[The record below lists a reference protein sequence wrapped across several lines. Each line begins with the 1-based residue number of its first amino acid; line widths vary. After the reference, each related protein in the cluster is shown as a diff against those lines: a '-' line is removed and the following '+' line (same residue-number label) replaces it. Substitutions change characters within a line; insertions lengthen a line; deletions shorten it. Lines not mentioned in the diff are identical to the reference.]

1 MGSTGSRPA
10 YGWLLVT
17 ALAVTTTLGYGVLSY
32 AFAVFLVPMQHDLG
46 TGRTPITFA
55 ATLTLLAAA
64 LASVPAG
71 RWLDRHGGRGLMVG
85 GSIAATV
92 GLLAW
97 SQVQS
102 LLALYAVAALI
113 GFASVGVLYEAAFA
127 VVVTWFQPPRRGTA
141 MLTITIAGGFA
152 STIFL
157 PLTGF
162 LVDAYGWRHALIVL
176 AIIYGALTI
185 PLHALVRRPPAW
197 RPEAGTGDREPG
209 DGKPGDGEP
218 GDGKPGV
225 RDRKTVLGKAFHDP
239 AYWLMTGSFVAESIG
254 IFVLSVHVVAYLV
267 ELGHSA
273 TLAATI
279 AGLFGVLSV
288 TGRVVTTV
296 AQRRA
301 RTTTIVAI
309 IFLVQAAGAV
319 ALPFLG
325 GSIAGAIA
333 CILAFGIGFG
343 VGTIARP
350 AMIADRYGVTGY
362 ATLAGLMAGLLMVTK
377 AVAPLGAA
385 YLRTLTGSYTLVMII
400 CAVGAVLGALGL
412 LTIGATRAADR
423 QRDRGRQDAD
433 RARTDEREDV
443 APADDGRQ

>member
-1 MGSTGSRPA
+1 MGSTGSRQVSSPA
-10 YGWLLVT
+10 YGWILVA

-85 GSIAATV
+85 GSIVATV

-97 SQVQS
+97 SQVHS
-102 LLALYAVAALI
+102 LLALYAVAVLI
-113 GFASVGVLYEAAFA
+113 GFGTVGVLYEAAFA
-127 VVVTWFQPPRRGTA
+127 VVVTWFEQPRRGTA

-157 PLTGF
+157 PLTGV

-185 PLHALVRRPPAW
+185 PLHALVRRPPTW
-197 RPEAGTGDREPG
+197 
-209 DGKPGDGEP
+209 
-218 GDGKPGV
+218 PGV
-225 RDRKTVLGKAFHDP
+225 RHEGRPGAGHGTGSGAGAGDRKTVLAKALRDP
-239 AYWLMTGSFVAESIG
+239 VYWLMTGSFVAESIG
-254 IFVLSVHVVAYLV
+254 IFVLSVHIVAYLV

-288 TGRVVTTV
+288 TGRIVTTF
-296 AQRRA
+296 AQRRT
-301 RTTTIVAI
+301 RMTTIVAV

-325 GSIAGAIA
+325 GSIVGAVA

-377 AVAPLGAA
+377 AAVPLGAA

-412 LTIGATRAADR
+412 LTIGTTRTADGHGHGSGQEAQQNQQGRAT
-423 QRDRGRQDAD
+423 QG
-433 RARTDEREDV
+433 
-443 APADDGRQ
+443 

>member
-1 MGSTGSRPA
+1 
-10 YGWLLVT
+10 
-17 ALAVTTTLGYGVLSY
+17 
-32 AFAVFLVPMQHDLG
+32 MQHDLG
-46 TGRTPITFA
+46 TGRTAITFA

-85 GSIAATV
+85 GSIVATV

-102 LLALYAVAALI
+102 LLALYAVAVLI
-113 GFASVGVLYEAAFA
+113 GFATVGVLYEAAFA
-127 VVVTWFQPPRRGTA
+127 VVVTWFEQPRRGTA

-157 PLTGF
+157 PLTGV

-185 PLHALVRRPPAW
+185 PLHALVRRPPTWHAV
-197 RPEAGTGDREPG
+197 RREG
-209 DGKPGDGEP
+209 RVGHGG
-218 GDGKPGV
+218 GN
-225 RDRKTVLGKAFHDP
+225 RKTVLAKALRDP
-239 AYWLMTGSFVAESIG
+239 MYWLMTGSFVAESIG
-254 IFVLSVHVVAYLV
+254 IFVLSVHIVAYLV

-288 TGRVVTTV
+288 TGRIVTTF

-301 RTTTIVAI
+301 RTTTIVAV

-325 GSIAGAIA
+325 GSIVGAVA
-333 CILAFGIGFG
+333 CVLAFGIGFG

-350 AMIADRYGVTGY
+350 AMIADRYGITGY

-377 AVAPLGAA
+377 AAVPLGAA

-412 LTIGATRAADR
+412 LALGATRSADPVKR
-423 QRDRGRQDAD
+423 QHAGFSHK
-433 RARTDEREDV
+433 
-443 APADDGRQ
+443 G

>member
-1 MGSTGSRPA
+1 MDSTGSRPA
-10 YGWLLVT
+10 SSPAYGWILVA

-64 LASVPAG
+64 LGAVPAG

-85 GSIAATV
+85 GSIVATI

-97 SQVQS
+97 SQVHS
-102 LLALYAVAALI
+102 LLALYAVAVLI
-113 GFASVGVLYEAAFA
+113 GFSTVGVLYEAAFA

-185 PLHALVRRPPAW
+185 PLHALVRRPPVLSAE
-197 RPEAGTGDREPG
+197 PVAGAGSGAASAESG
-209 DGKPGDGEP
+209 GG
-218 GDGKPGV
+218 
-225 RDRKTVLGKAFHDP
+225 RKTVLAKAFRDP

-254 IFVLSVHVVAYLV
+254 VFVLSVHIVAYLV

-288 TGRVVTTV
+288 TGRVVTTF
-296 AQRRA
+296 AQRRT
-301 RTTTIVAI
+301 RMTTIVAV

-325 GSIAGAIA
+325 GSIVGAIA

-377 AVAPLGAA
+377 AAVPLGAA

-400 CAVGAVLGALGL
+400 CAIGAVLGALGL
-412 LTIGATRAADR
+412 LAVGATRASASE
-423 QRDRGRQDAD
+423 RDREGGSVESK
-433 RARTDEREDV
+433 T
-443 APADDGRQ
+443 

>member
-1 MGSTGSRPA
+1 M
-10 YGWLLVT
+10 
-17 ALAVTTTLGYGVLSY
+17 
-32 AFAVFLVPMQHDLG
+32 
-46 TGRTPITFA
+46 
-55 ATLTLLAAA
+55 TLLAAA
-64 LASVPAG
+64 LAAVPAG

-97 SQVQS
+97 SQVHS
-102 LLALYAVAALI
+102 LLALYAVAVLI
-113 GFASVGVLYEAAFA
+113 GLSTVGVLYEAAFA

-185 PLHALVRRPPAW
+185 PLHALVRRPPMAL
-197 RPEAGTGDREPG
+197 PAEASGRGGRGGPGGAVAG
-209 DGKPGDGEP
+209 DG
-218 GDGKPGV
+218 
-225 RDRKTVLGKAFHDP
+225 DRKTVLAKAFRDP

-254 IFVLSVHVVAYLV
+254 IFVLSVHIVAYLV

-288 TGRVVTTV
+288 TGRIVTTF
-296 AQRRA
+296 AQRRT
-301 RTTTIVAI
+301 RMTTIVAV
-309 IFLVQAAGAV
+309 IFLVQAGGAV

-325 GSIAGAIA
+325 GSIAGAIV

-350 AMIADRYGVTGY
+350 AMIADRYGVAGY

-377 AVAPLGAA
+377 AAVPLGAA

-400 CAVGAVLGALGL
+400 CAAGAVLGALGL
-412 LTIGATRAADR
+412 LAIGATRTTDRPAAGEQAEQPATDL
-423 QRDRGRQDAD
+423 A
-433 RARTDEREDV
+433 TDEDPTE
-443 APADDGRQ
+443 PARRRD